1 MNLKHFDEQH
11 LKLLRNACIWD
22 LPRQMAYLDIA
33 GDPIITFPE
42 YFLQVKTGK
51 VIRGI
56 ADLPNECAVKTAL
69 QRIVQEQLPIRD
81 IEDQLELIY
90 QSPETL
96 AFVTN
101 SSRQVAHA
109 LCAPC
114 YVGHYHEVRGNGW
127 LSKGQI
133 TLRKEWFYRPDRVD
147 AFLLVYPK
155 PHEIEVWDRWVP
167 DVRPYTMEWDIR
179 IELDD
184 DYLVLLIVNGQLRHI
199 AWLMLD
205 KE

>member
-114 YVGHYHEVRGNGW
+114 YVGHYHEVGGNGW

-133 TLRKEWFYRPDRVD
+133 TLREDWFYRPDRVD